1 VVVRCALRYGLHYI
15 PVLDDLAVLQAEDV
29 RYRRAAIFKWGLK
42 QAVGHDQ
49 VALGDGALDVEAQLG
64 ELLNKALYELDE
76 SLEAIGSLGVVLY
89 VVRAAVVL
97 SASAGCLSLNAVL
110 R

>member
-1 VVVRCALRYGLHYI
+1 
-15 PVLDDLAVLQAEDV
+15 
-29 RYRRAAIFKWGLK
+29 
-42 QAVGHDQ
+42 VGHDQ